1 MRRSDDVTFFHV
13 CTDGRAVPW
22 IFQDDKDFVAGV
34 NRIAICHL
42 KTSAKVAA
50 YVLMDNHVHFVLRGT
65 MLQSKAFINLY
76 KKLTGMWIS
85 QRYGVRGYLD
95 SLPVEIIC
103 IDSEEALL
111 NTIAYLDRNP
121 VMAGYRYMCGEY
133 LWGSA
138 RFMFRDPACESE
150 LKSSFS
156 QSQWRELSS
165 LSVREQRRL
174 LNTHMLLPGNWQ
186 INDRGMLHPLCF
198 LEISIAE
205 SYYKTPL
212 RYMYFLAK
220 KLEGVVE
227 NEFRHAQNLFIP
239 DKELRLIVR
248 QISLDLFSVDNV
260 LNLNVNDRLTIAR
273 RLRYDYAA
281 SLKQISRMVRL
292 EVSALDGFL

>member
-13 CTDGRAVPW
+13 CTDGKAVPW
-22 IFQDDKDFVAGV
+22 MFQDDKDFVAGV

-65 MLQSKAFINLY
+65 LLQSKAFIYLY
-76 KKLTGMWIS
+76 KKLTGMWLR
-85 QRYGVRGYLD
+85 QRYGVRGYLE
-95 SLPVEIIC
+95 SLPVEIIS

-121 VMAGYRYMCGEY
+121 VMAGHRYMCSEY

-138 RFMFRDPACESE
+138 RFMFRDPACVSDEE
-150 LKSSFS
+150 GNL
-156 QSQWRELSS
+156 WRELSS
-165 LSVREQRRL
+165 MSERERRRL
-174 LNTHMLLPGNWQ
+174 LNTRMILPGNWK
-186 INDRGMLHPLCF
+186 INDRGMLYPLSF

-227 NEFRHAQNLFIP
+227 NEFRHAQKLFVP
-239 DKELRLIVR
+239 DKELRVIVR

-260 LNLNVNDRLTIAR
+260 LSLNVNERLIIAR

-281 SLKQISRMVRL
+281 TLKQISRMVRL
-292 EVSALDGFL
+292 EVSALEGFL

>member
-13 CTDGRAVPW
+13 CTDGKAVPW
-22 IFQDDKDFVAGV
+22 MFQDDKDFVAGV

-42 KTSAKVAA
+42 RTSAKVAA

-65 MLQSKAFINLY
+65 MLQSKAFIYLY

-85 QRYGVRGYLD
+85 QRYGVRGYLE
-95 SLPVEIIC
+95 SLPVEIIS
-103 IDSEEALL
+103 IDSEESLL
-111 NTIAYLDRNP
+111 NTIAYLDGNP

-138 RFMFRDPACESE
+138 RFMFRDPACESDE
-150 LKSSFS
+150 EGNL
-156 QSQWRELSS
+156 WRELSS
-165 LSVREQRRL
+165 LSERDRRHL
-174 LNTHMLLPGNWQ
+174 LNTRMILPGNWK

-227 NEFRHAQNLFIP
+227 NEFRYAQKPFIP
-239 DKELRLIVR
+239 DKELRLIVS
-248 QISLDLFSVDNV
+248 QISLEQFSVDNV
-260 LNLNVNDRLTIAR
+260 VNLNVNERLIIAR

-292 EVSALDGFL
+292 DVSALEGFL

>member
-1 MRRSDDVTFFHV
+1 M
-13 CTDGRAVPW
+13 
-22 IFQDDKDFVAGV
+22 FQDDKDFVAGV

-42 KTSAKVAA
+42 RTSAKVAA

-65 MLQSKAFINLY
+65 MLQSKAFIYLY

-85 QRYGVRGYLD
+85 QRYGVRGYLE
-95 SLPVEIIC
+95 SLPVEIIS
-103 IDSEEALL
+103 IDSEESLL

-138 RFMFRDPACESE
+138 RFMFRDPACESDE
-150 LKSSFS
+150 EGNL
-156 QSQWRELSS
+156 WRELSS
-165 LSVREQRRL
+165 LSERDRRHL
-174 LNTHMLLPGNWQ
+174 LNTRMILPGNWK

-227 NEFRHAQNLFIP
+227 NEFRYAQKPFIP
-239 DKELRLIVR
+239 DKELRLIVS
-248 QISLDLFSVDNV
+248 QISLEQFSVDNV
-260 LNLNVNDRLTIAR
+260 VNLNVNERLIIAR

-292 EVSALDGFL
+292 DVSALEGFL